1 MSDQLKDAKRTKV
14 LWLTSSYPRNEDDSA
29 SIFLRYLAEALAN
42 RELDLLVLAP
52 DHPEVRPFPQ
62 PSGLVCRHFRYFFP
76 RRLQLLAYGSGI
88 LPNLRSAPW
97 LYLQVPFFILSMFIA
112 AAWTLLKQRP
122 ALIHAHWIFPQGTVA
137 VLLGKLFRIPVI
149 VTAHGGDAFALKGR
163 LLGSVKRWTIKNCS
177 SWTSNT
183 KATSLVFGAG
193 LPEPHV
199 IPMGIDY
206 QRFASGRREALIGLL
221 KPEKLVLLFVGRLV
235 EKKGVADLLE
245 AYSTITNVLRVKTE
259 LWIIGDGVERKKL
272 EELVENLSLAEL
284 VRFFGRM
291 PNKFLPDYYAAADI
305 FIAPSIIDKQGDTE
319 GQGVILL
326 EAMAAGVPLIATNVG
341 GVSDIVKNGKSGVLI
356 NPNNPTELKNA
367 IEWLIMDPKARS
379 YFRRQGQALSINYD
393 WDLISEKFT
402 KVYFKL
408 IT

>member
-88 LPNLRSAPW
+88 LPNLRAAPW

-245 AYSTITNVLRVKTE
+245 AYSMITNVLSVKTE

-272 EELVENLSLAEL
+272 EELVENLGLAEL

-319 GQGVILL
+319 GLGIILL
-326 EAMAAGVPLIATNVG
+326 EAMASRLPLIATSVG
-341 GVSDIVKNGKSGVLI
+341 GIGCVVCHERTGLLVTPGETRQLAR
-356 NPNNPTELKNA
+356 A
-367 IEWLIMDPKARS
+367 IECLIDNKQLREFLASNGQRHA
-379 YFRRQGQALSINYD
+379 QGYD
-393 WDLISEKFT
+393 WNKITESF
-402 KVYFKL
+402 VKL
-408 IT
+408 YQS